1 MATPPDFFASFPPG
15 VRSLW
20 GMDVGGFNYAEKAYC
35 AWFDAAGRIQGD
47 AVRFLRHRLEKDQ
60 AAFAE
65 LGKCQT
71 AVDAFNVQ
79 FAYARD
85 TFADFVSEGQKIAA
99 MIGDVA
105 RENIPSALV
114 GEFSAEPKRTL
125 RKVGAHAATH

>member
-1 MATPPDFFASFPPG
+1 MATPPDFFASFPPD

-20 GMDVGGFNYAEKAYC
+20 GNAGGFDYAEKAYR
-35 AWFDAAGRIQGD
+35 AWFEAAGRIQGD
-47 AVRFLRHRLEKDQ
+47 AVRFMRHRLEKDQ

-85 TFADFVSEGQKIAA
+85 TFADYVSEGQKLAA

-105 RENIPSALV
+105 REGMPTAIV
-114 GEFSAEPKRTL
+114 GELSAEPKRTL
-125 RKVGAHAATH
+125 RKVGTQAAAH